1 MTVAIREATAADLS
15 AINEIY
21 NHYVATSTATYDES
35 PVTLGEREAWWAEHQ
50 PPFEVLVLDEDGQIA
65 GWASMSRFRS
75 RCAYRYTC
83 EDSIYLRPAIQGRG
97 WGKRLLGALLERAA
111 ASGAF
116 RSCVAGVS
124 ADQTTSIR
132 LHEGLGFERV
142 AHLREV
148 GFKFGRWLDVV
159 YLQRRFDVAD
169 R

>member
-1 MTVAIREATAADLS
+1 MNPAIREATAADLP
-15 AINEIY
+15 AINAIY

-35 PVTLGEREAWWAEHQ
+35 PVTLAEREAWWVEHQ
-50 PPFEVLVLDEDGQIA
+50 RPFEVLVLDHAGLVA
-65 GWASMSRFRS
+65 GWASMSSFRS

-83 EDSIYLRPAIQGRG
+83 EDSIYLRPEIHGRG
-97 WGKRLLGALLERAA
+97 WGKRLLGVLLDRAA

-124 ADQTTSIR
+124 ADQTASIR
-132 LHEGLGFERV
+132 LHEAAGFQRV

-159 YLQRRFDVAD
+159 YLQRFFDAAD